1 MERTDKIYG
10 LAALFDS
17 PDKIIHATESVVKE
31 GYKSFDVHTPYPV
44 HGMDNAMKL
53 KPSTLGYITLVF
65 GLSGAAFI
73 LLFMYWTMSVNYPM
87 IIGGKPYFAL
97 PAFIPVTFEVTVLL
111 ATLSTVIG
119 MIAFYFKFPVNAY
132 PLNETNYMKAVSN
145 DKYGVF
151 IKSDDPK
158 FDESKIRE
166 FLTSLGGTN
175 LELVYDLKK
184 VTYDPFSPRFISV
197 LVGVII
203 VVSGG
208 TYVSL
213 NKAMYLPPFN
223 WMEYQFRGNPQSS
236 SDFFSDGRVN
246 RMPVKGSVARG
257 FIPYEFTG
265 VTLPENPLP
274 NPLPITEKVLQLGK
288 RKYLTFCSPC
298 HGDYGDGDSR
308 MRGQFPNPPSLHT
321 EKLKTWADGLIY
333 HVIVNGQNVM
343 PSYAHQTT
351 AEERWAMVHYVRALQ
366 LAKNASEGDIDR
378 FNKEFSA
385 NGK

>member
-158 FDESKIRE
+158 FDESKIRV

-274 NPLPITEKVLQLGK
+274 NPLPVDEKVLQLGK